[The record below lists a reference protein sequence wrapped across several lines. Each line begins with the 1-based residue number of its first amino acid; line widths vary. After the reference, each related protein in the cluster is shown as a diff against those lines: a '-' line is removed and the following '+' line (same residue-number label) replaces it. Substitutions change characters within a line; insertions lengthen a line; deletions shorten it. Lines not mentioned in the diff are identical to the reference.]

1 MNELNIKSSEKNSH
15 KSPLPYCDRVTLLP
29 HAILTAIS
37 NHYNIPITEICNKHR
52 KHAKIRQICMVALR
66 LYVPYITQAE
76 TAKLL
81 GKKDHTTVGHAE
93 RVTVLPDEVV
103 KICRNIT

>member
-1 MNELNIKSSEKNSH
+1 ML
-15 KSPLPYCDRVTLLP
+15 
-29 HAILTAIS
+29 
-37 NHYNIPITEICNKHR
+37 
-52 KHAKIRQICMVALR
+52 ALR